1 MSEEAGTHF
10 AGRMGYLEPFD
21 ESSSDWASY
30 DERLT
35 SFLIVNGVPE
45 SDKVHAFLSI
55 IGPKTYALLK
65 SLTAPELP
73 STKSFEYLK
82 KALGD
87 HLSPKPSIIGER
99 AKFHRR
105 AQHEGESISEYVA
118 ELRKLSQTC
127 DYGSVLDE
135 SLRDRF
141 VCGLLREDIQR
152 VLFTEDSK
160 LTFQKAVERAQAMEA
175 AKQSA
180 AEARVG
186 NSSVT
191 DVHKVQ
197 AGNEK
202 QRDSCYRCGSS
213 RHRSQECPHR
223 QSVCHKCGKKGHIQR
238 VCRSGTDVGGKKRPP
253 GKRVKTLE
261 VEGRLAV
268 VHGVSSP
275 SLTPVTVQ
283 MVINGSAVEME
294 LDTGAASGFA
304 PTREPWFDFKALR
317 QSMCNMVRRQ
327 YSCHCTSSMEP
338 GRHYWA
344 GSGFERYDSTG
355 TRSGS

>member
-87 HLSPKPSIIGER
+87 HLSPKPSIIAER

-118 ELRKLSQTC
+118 ELR
-127 DYGSVLDE
+127 
-135 SLRDRF
+135 
-141 VCGLLREDIQR
+141 
-152 VLFTEDSK
+152 
-160 LTFQKAVERAQAMEA
+160 
-175 AKQSA
+175 
-180 AEARVG
+180 
-186 NSSVT
+186 
-191 DVHKVQ
+191 
-197 AGNEK
+197 
-202 QRDSCYRCGSS
+202 
-213 RHRSQECPHR
+213 
-223 QSVCHKCGKKGHIQR
+223 
-238 VCRSGTDVGGKKRPP
+238 
-253 GKRVKTLE
+253 
-261 VEGRLAV
+261 
-268 VHGVSSP
+268 
-275 SLTPVTVQ
+275 
-283 MVINGSAVEME
+283 
-294 LDTGAASGFA
+294 
-304 PTREPWFDFKALR
+304 
-317 QSMCNMVRRQ
+317 
-327 YSCHCTSSMEP
+327 
-338 GRHYWA
+338 
-344 GSGFERYDSTG
+344 
-355 TRSGS
+355 